1 MKKSY
6 KLELIFFIK
15 YPEKYYKTSQT
26 LKNMIKTQA
35 QTTFK
40 DFQLLSR
47 LGEGS
52 YSSVFKV
59 KRLSDNTIYAFKRVK
74 MDLLNDKE
82 KENALNEVRILASIT
97 DPYIIGY
104 KEAFFDE
111 NTNSLCIVME
121 YADGGDLQK
130 LIKTSQE
137 TCKYIPEREIW
148 QCLLHI
154 AKGLKTLHEMHILH
168 RDLKCANVFVSGDN
182 VYKLGDMN
190 VSKVAAKGL
199 VYTQTGTPYYASP
212 EVWRDEAYDMK
223 SDIWSLGCVLYE
235 MTSQKPPFR
244 ANDMQ
249 GLFKKVQKGVFER
262 IPKVYSDDLF
272 NMICEFLKVQPS
284 LRPSSQQI
292 LNHPIVLKNTR
303 DGKQDI
309 LRENSKAKLLGT
321 IELPQNLK
329 FLKER
334 LPRPNYNLDKLNNS
348 FEKEK
353 SSADVKK
360 PVVIRGES
368 AGGKRLEKNKYI
380 SKESIFQDE
389 IQLKLD
395 NINKKLEEQEKAKK
409 PDTPKMEENK
419 RNGYS
424 RNNSKVF
431 EKKISRPPSRNK
443 EENYA
448 MEKKQPSRPAS
459 RNSKENEKKLNIL
472 HSPLPEINIRNNNSK
487 INVKIEK
494 NSGEEIR
501 PLMSPKNIPLE
512 NVKQVN
518 EFMVNYKS
526 PSNNIPK
533 INIIEKPANI
543 ILRPNSRDSGVGVR
557 KIQRPY
563 SHAIPKRNEET
574 SKEQVKPQIR
584 MNARPLTKN
593 MNINKNLRPFSG
605 VERDRPE
612 LVQKN
617 AYINKDMVTKK
628 KNVISLGHLH
638 TNKTNKIVG
647 DSLDLLKNEIEEKM
661 QKPSFAPEIGVVI
674 KNKVPQRNDK
684 NSGVARVYSGKTK
697 VEIIRKNSK
706 NIDEDYNV
714 NVFRNKLNLQEKP
727 VTAPN
732 VSRGQYKIMSKEKRE
747 GNYRVAVGQ
756 QVLNNNY
763 KIYVKEQN
771 NFH

>member
-1 MKKSY
+1 
-6 KLELIFFIK
+6 
-15 YPEKYYKTSQT
+15 
-26 LKNMIKTQA
+26 MIKTQP

-168 RDLKCANVFVSGDN
+168 RDLKCANVFVSADN
-182 VYKLGDMN
+182 IYKLGDMN

-235 MTSQKPPFR
+235 MASQKPPFR

-262 IPKVYSDDLF
+262 IPKVYSEDLF

-292 LNHPIVLKNTR
+292 LNHPVVLKNTR
-303 DGKQDI
+303 EGRQDI

-334 LPRPNYNLDKLNNS
+334 LPRPNYNRDKLNNS

-353 SSADVKK
+353 SSADIKK

-380 SKESIFQDE
+380 SKESIFQEE

-395 NINKKLEEQEKAKK
+395 NINKKLEEQEKANKK
-409 PDTPKMEENK
+409 QEPLKMEENK
-419 RNGYS
+419 RNGSS
-424 RNNSKVF
+424 RNNSEVF

-443 EENYA
+443 ESMENYG

-472 HSPLPEINIRNNNSK
+472 HSPLPDIKIRNNNSR
-487 INVKIEK
+487 INNVKVVK
-494 NSGEEIR
+494 NSVEEIK
-501 PLMSPKNIPLE
+501 PLLSPKNIPLE

-518 EFMVNYKS
+518 DFMINYKS
-526 PSNNIPK
+526 PSNNIIRSPK
-533 INIIEKPANI
+533 ITIIEKPANLV
-543 ILRPNSRDSGVGVR
+543 LRPNSRDSGVGVR
-557 KIQRPY
+557 KNQRPY
-563 SHAIPKRNEET
+563 SHAIPKRNEENSVGVT
-574 SKEQVKPQIR
+574 KDEKEQVKPQIR

-593 MNINKNLRPFSG
+593 MNINKNLRPLSG
-605 VERDRPE
+605 LERDRPE
-612 LVQKN
+612 MVQKN
-617 AYINKDMVTKK
+617 IYASKDMVTKK

-647 DSLDLLKNEIEEKM
+647 DSLDLLKNEIEEKK
-661 QKPSFAPEIGVVI
+661 QKPLFVPEIGVVV
-674 KNKVPQRNDK
+674 KNKVPQKNDK

-706 NIDEDYNV
+706 NMDEDYNV

-732 VSRGQYKIMSKEKRE
+732 VSRAQYKIMSKEKRE

-763 KIYVKEQN
+763 KIYLKEQN